1 MRVEIEVRVSG
12 KRGRM
17 TIWTIER
24 DADLAAGK
32 GIGLEL
38 EEAKGILERLQAI
51 VATEHAVGRGSEHGS
66 TFASDA
72 EGCQCGAGVSDGS

>member
-1 MRVEIEVRVSG
+1 MRVEIEARVSG

-17 TIWTIER
+17 KIWTIER

-38 EEAKGILERLQAI
+38 AFRLNARGPAQAQ
-51 VATEHAVGRGSEHGS
+51 APG
-66 TFASDA
+66 
-72 EGCQCGAGVSDGS
+72 